1 MYKEEV
7 LPGLVRISIAFS
19 DIGNVYVLDD
29 VLVDSG
35 LSFLADRLLAE
46 LKEFKITAHALTHAH
61 ADHQGVSHVV
71 CERLEIPLWC
81 GEGDRAAMESGD
93 FTRLLPDPGS
103 LMSKLAAGISGPP
116 HPVSIS
122 LREGDRV
129 GTFTV
134 IETPGHT
141 PGHLSFWREADRA
154 LVLGDVIFNVH
165 PLTLKRGL
173 RLPFQMATVDPAR
186 NRESARKVAALE
198 PEVICFGHG
207 APLYDPQT
215 FLEYISNLA

>member
-35 LSFLADRLLAE
+35 LSILEEGLIAE
-46 LKEFKITAHALTHAH
+46 MQDFNITAHALTHAH
-61 ADHQGVSHVV
+61 ADHQGASHAV

-93 FTRLLPDPGS
+93 LSRLLPNPGS
-103 LMSKLAAGISGPP
+103 LISKLAARMSGPP
-116 HPVSIS
+116 HPVSLS

-129 GTFTV
+129 GTFTA

-154 LVLGDVIFNVH
+154 LVLGDVLFNLH

-173 RLPFQMATVDPAR
+173 RPPFRMATVDPAM
-186 NRESARKVAALE
+186 NRESARKVAELE

-207 APLYDPQT
+207 APLYDTQI